1 MLRRCFTIVLSIIA
15 LTPAVLAQ
23 SWADSY
29 DSALRAARDGD
40 WAAARAHFIEAR
52 TNRSEDQA
60 RATNLPGP
68 VTEPRVWRGGAP
80 YSPNFGMAYS
90 AYRLG
95 LEATDDQERTRWM
108 QTAQGEFEE
117 LVAKNQ
123 LSRESLYFLSQIY
136 SALRNVQ
143 GQSSL
148 EEIGRRAGAGEWRV
162 DTAFLAPEEV
172 AVITRAGTVAQAG
185 SPTQTGTSIEVRA
198 GQDHTVIP
206 SAGTEV
212 IEGATPALIGSVPTL
227 LNKFAIVIG
236 NSTSM
241 GAGESVTFASQ
252 DALLIRESLILH
264 AGYDETNVTIL
275 TDATAQ
281 EMHNAIEALAE
292 RIPED
297 ATLFIFFAG
306 NGVNVGG
313 RDFLAGIDAEFATDT
328 DAMIAKNDIYQ
339 RFLSKGA
346 QIFAFYE
353 VSRPIVNGYYFGS
366 EVPQIGRISQ
376 AHATIAGENVYSIF
390 SGGTEYGLYA
400 KSMADIMAGFR
411 VNRIPVVEYIWQ
423 VFTKMRGS
431 EGPRGGS
438 GSRQTPTI
446 PVVINMENNPRF

>member
-1 MLRRCFTIVLSIIA
+1 MMRRCLTLILTVLV

-29 DSALRAARDGD
+29 ESALRAARDGD
-40 WAAARAHFIEAR
+40 WGAARAHFIEAR

-80 YSPNFGMAYS
+80 YSPNFGMAYA

-95 LEATDDQERTRWM
+95 AEASDDQERTRWL
-108 QTAQGEFEE
+108 QTAQSEFEE
-117 LVAKNQ
+117 LIAKNQ
-123 LSRESLYFLSQIY
+123 LSRESLYFLGQIY
-136 SALRNVQ
+136 TILRNVQ
-143 GQSSL
+143 GQNNL

-172 AVITRAGTVAQAG
+172 AVIARAGTVAQAG
-185 SPTQTGTSIEVRA
+185 GATQTGTSIEVRA
-198 GQDHTVIP
+198 GQEHTVIP
-206 SAGTEV
+206 AGGTEI
-212 IEGATPALIGSVPTL
+212 IEGAAPALIGSVPTL

-236 NSTSM
+236 NSMSM

-252 DALLIRESLILH
+252 DALLIREALILH

-281 EMHNAIEALAE
+281 EMRNAIEALAE

-328 DAMIAKNDIYQ
+328 DAMIAKNEIYQ
-339 RFLSKGA
+339 KFLTKGA

-353 VSRPIVNGYYFGS
+353 TSRPIINGYYFGS

-390 SGGTEYGLYA
+390 SGGSEYGLYA
-400 KSMADIMAGFR
+400 KAMADIMAGFR
-411 VNRIPVVEYIWQ
+411 VNRIPVNEYVWQ
-423 VFTKMRGS
+423 VFRKMRGS
-431 EGPRGGS
+431 DGTRAGS
-438 GSRQTPTI
+438 GSRQTPTL